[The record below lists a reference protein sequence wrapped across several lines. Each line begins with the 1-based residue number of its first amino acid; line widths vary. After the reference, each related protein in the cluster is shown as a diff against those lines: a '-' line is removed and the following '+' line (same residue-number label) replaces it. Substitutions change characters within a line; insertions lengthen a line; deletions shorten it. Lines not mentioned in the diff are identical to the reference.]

1 VEKKGVVEMKSK
13 TAEPLYR
20 QTIPIE
26 DRGKTYISRYFKVDP
41 LMSNHL
47 GQPLHPLYYECN
59 LRIDFAPD
67 GGIYKVEWINKKLD
81 PK

>member
-1 VEKKGVVEMKSK
+1 MKPK

-67 GGIYKVEWINKKLD
+67 GGIYKVEWMNKKLD
-81 PK
+81 PARTL